1 MKMMVEHHFAGIPK
15 VFCFYFFVQLFKI
28 YMKLFQNIVIP
39 GYIEGLDYNSH
50 IPTCTSV
57 GPLLRKIIQQHVFFK
72 HIPKPGWYPRV
83 FLEGMEYPRYTCEGD
98 HVG

>member
-15 VFCFYFFVQLFKI
+15 GIIVSFFQPFEI
-28 YMKLFQNIVIP
+28 YIFFRNIVFP

-50 IPTCTSV
+50 IPICTSA

-72 HIPKPGWYPRV
+72 NIPGPG
-83 FLEGMEYPRYTCEGD
+83 
-98 HVG
+98 